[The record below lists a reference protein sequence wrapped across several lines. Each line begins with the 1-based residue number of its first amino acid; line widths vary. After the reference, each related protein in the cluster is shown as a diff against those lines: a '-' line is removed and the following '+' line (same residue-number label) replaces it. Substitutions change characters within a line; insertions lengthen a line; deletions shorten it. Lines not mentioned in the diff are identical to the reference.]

1 MDQISGIMLICDA
14 DNLNADE
21 KRNNM
26 LASRKQTEDFSLDER
41 SMEIDVRVKKSPLY
55 TFVFPDNNS
64 KGNLENLLLQTAEVE
79 YPELLSL
86 ATEYVEK
93 ASAFCPDLKKE
104 PKAKKAKVGCIA
116 NAMKPGKANQVS
128 IGDDN
133 WVSYRTIEE
142 CSMLKMLNNSLK
154 EMILKD

>member
-1 MDQISGIMLICDA
+1 M
-14 DNLNADE
+14 
-21 KRNNM
+21 
-26 LASRKQTEDFSLDER
+26 
-41 SMEIDVRVKKSPLY
+41 RVKKIPLY

-79 YPELLSL
+79 YSELLSL

-104 PKAKKAKVGCIA
+104 PKTKKAKVGCIA